1 MTETDVIII
10 GGGIA
15 GASAAFRLAPAAR
28 VVLLEREG
36 RCGHHST
43 GRSAASFTENYGTP
57 VIRRLAIGSRPFLA
71 DPPAGFAEHPLL
83 GPRGM
88 ITIAREDQAGL
99 IALELD
105 RARRF
110 VPSITALAPG
120 EAVARIPVLRRDYVA
135 HAIFEPDSKDVD
147 VNGLHEGF
155 LRAAR
160 RLGAGIV
167 TGAEALSIARHGT
180 DWEVET
186 PAGRFRAARI
196 VNAAGA
202 WGDVI
207 AGLAGVRPAGLVPM
221 RRTAF
226 NIPGPEGMDF
236 RAWPLLNDV
245 GGEFY
250 FKPVGGQLMASP
262 GDATPSPPMDA
273 WPEDI
278 DIATGVDRLERATTL
293 RVRRISH
300 SWAGLR
306 SFAPGGSPVLGEAPD
321 APGFFWLVGQGGYGI
336 KTSPALSSII
346 AAQVLDRPFPEELSA
361 LGLSA
366 ADLAPA
372 SGPAPESG
380 TRSPAP
386 ETA

>member
-1 MTETDVIII
+1 MSEADVIVI

-15 GASAAFRLAPAAR
+15 GASAAYRLAPAAR
-28 VVLLEREG
+28 VVVLERED

-57 VIRRLAIGSRPFLA
+57 VIRRLAIGSRDFLTN
-71 DPPAGFAEHPLL
+71 PPEGFADHPLL

-88 ITIAREDQAGL
+88 ITIARADQAEL
-99 IALELD
+99 IAFELE

-110 VPSITALAPG
+110 VPSIAALPVD
-120 EAVARIPVLRRDYVA
+120 EAIARIPVLRRDYVA
-135 HAIFEPDSKDVD
+135 HAIIEPDSKDID

-155 LRAAR
+155 LRGAR
-160 RLGAGIV
+160 RAGAGIV
-167 TGAEALSIARHGT
+167 TGAEALSVARHGA

-186 PAGRFRAARI
+186 PVGRFRAPRL

-202 WGDVI
+202 WGDEI
-207 AGLAGVRPAGLVPM
+207 ARRAGVRPVGLVPM

-226 NIPGPEGMDF
+226 NIAGPQDMDF

-250 FKPVGGQLMASP
+250 FKVTGGQIMVSP

-278 DIATGVDRLERATTL
+278 DIAIGADRLERATTL
-293 RVRRISH
+293 QVRRVLH
-300 SWAGLR
+300 AWAGLR
-306 SFAPGGSPVLGEAPD
+306 TFAPGGSPVVGEAPD
-321 APGFFWLVGQGGYGI
+321 AAGFFWLVGQGGYGI
-336 KTSPALSSII
+336 KTSAALSRII
-346 AAQVLDRPFPEELSA
+346 AARVLDRPFPEDLAA

-372 SGPAPESG
+372 EGA
-380 TRSPAP
+380 TDLLK
-386 ETA
+386 ETT

>member
-1 MTETDVIII
+1 
-10 GGGIA
+10 
-15 GASAAFRLAPAAR
+15 
-28 VVLLEREG
+28 
-36 RCGHHST
+36 
-43 GRSAASFTENYGTP
+43 
-57 VIRRLAIGSRPFLA
+57 
-71 DPPAGFAEHPLL
+71 
-83 GPRGM
+83 
-88 ITIAREDQAGL
+88 
-99 IALELD
+99 
-105 RARRF
+105 
-110 VPSITALAPG
+110 
-120 EAVARIPVLRRDYVA
+120 VLRRDYVA

-147 VNGLHEGF
+147 VNALHEGF
-155 LRAAR
+155 LRGAR

-167 TGAEALSIARHGT
+167 TGAEVLSIARPGA

-186 PAGRFRAARI
+186 PARRFRAARI

-336 KTSPALSSII
+336 KTSPALSAII
-346 AAQVLDRPFPEELSA
+346 AAQVLDRPFPEELAA

-366 ADLAPA
+366 ADLAPV
-372 SGPAPESG
+372 SGPAPASG
-380 TRSPAP
+380 TRSTAP
-386 ETA
+386 GTA